1 MPYYLDSHA
10 GGYQNSELR
19 PPQTYAHMA
28 QFLSYC
34 PDRNWRYIQK
44 AASEAL
50 EGKIH
55 IPRKIKPSSL
65 KLLKSTRAFD
75 VIPHLRVEYQGH
87 HDANSEVHS
96 GGGIYEAIHSVFQI
110 VGGWIGGEKVNRWF
124 AGEKEVK
131 SLSHSEQEI
140 AQLLQATYQDKRY
153 ENVGNWTRM
162 DDYDSEYGSIWKNP
176 SGKYMLTVRGTKLH
190 FKDIFSDMQIAA
202 GEKSLTDDDLV
213 RSMRR
218 FNKDHPRVQISV
230 AGHSLGT
237 QLAWNGMQAEKL
249 EGLEDVYLFNPAS
262 SPFQDKSAVRD
273 IVDSDYNVKY
283 FLNTSDV
290 VSNYFSQ
297 NMTPEEIDAH
307 VKYGRFAKSPLAA
320 HGLAQWVEDY

>member
-1 MPYYLDSHA
+1 
-10 GGYQNSELR
+10 
-19 PPQTYAHMA
+19 MA